1 MKSNSLAQ
9 LKKELQTLP
18 PAQLLDTVLRLG
30 KFKKENKELLHYLL
44 FEEAD
49 EENYIKNIKE
59 EVSLDFNAINYSN
72 VYYAKKSIR
81 KILRS
86 INKYIKYSGKPQTSI
101 ELLLHFIEE
110 FQGMPIAVEKSL
122 ALANLYDA
130 QIKKINKEISK
141 LHEDLQYDY
150 QKLIKASHFSSAN

>member
-18 PAQLLDTVLRLG
+18 PALLVDTLLRLG

-44 FEEAD
+44 FEQLD
-49 EENYIKNIKE
+49 EDNYIKNIKE
-59 EVSLDFNAINYSN
+59 EVSLDFKAINYSN
-72 VYYAKKSIR
+72 AYYAKKSIR

-101 ELLLHFIEE
+101 ELLLHFIQE
-110 FQGMPIAVEKSL
+110 FQGIPIAIESSL
-122 ALANLYDA
+122 ALSNLYDA
-130 QIKKINKEISK
+130 QIKKIKKEIDK

-150 QKLIKASHFSSAN
+150 QKLLTASHFSSTK

>member
-18 PAQLLDTVLRLG
+18 STQLVDTLLRLG

-59 EVSLDFNAINYSN
+59 EISLDFNAINYSN

-81 KILRS
+81 KILRN

-110 FQGMPIAVEKSL
+110 FQGMPIAVERSL
-122 ALANLYDA
+122 TLANLYDA

-150 QKLIKASHFSSAN
+150 QKLLTASHSSSTK

>member
-18 PAQLLDTVLRLG
+18 PTQLVDTLLRLG

-59 EVSLDFNAINYSN
+59 EISLDINAINYSN

-110 FQGMPIAVEKSL
+110 FQGMPIAVERSL
-122 ALANLYDA
+122 ALSNLYDA

-150 QKLIKASHFSSAN
+150 QKLLTTSRSFSTK